1 MQWAEDYDLYLRAD
15 SAGMQMAKPD
25 LVLLRWREHNTRI
38 THTDK
43 LYSRERFQ
51 RAKAHFLVH
60 QRLKNC
66 SVIIWGAGPSGR
78 LMHDLIVAEGGVV
91 EGFIEVHP
99 RRIGGQKRGLPVWS
113 VNKIDELELPI
124 VLVAVGAAGAREEIR
139 AFMLKHKMQEGQDYL
154 FVA

>member
-1 MQWAEDYDLYLRAD
+1 
-15 SAGMQMAKPD
+15 
-25 LVLLRWREHNTRI
+25 LLRWREHGTRI

-43 LYSRERFQ
+43 LYSRDRFQ

-60 QRLKNC
+60 QRLKNRN
-66 SVIIWGAGPSGR
+66 VIIWGAGPSGR
-78 LMHDLIVAEGGVV
+78 LMHDLIVTEGGVV

-99 RRIGGQKRGLPVWS
+99 RRIGGQKRALPVWS
-113 VNKIDELELPI
+113 VDKVDEPELPM

-139 AFMLKHKMQEGQDYL
+139 AFMLEHKMHEGQDYL